1 MADGRTFVED
11 GSGVDSLDGIGVLAE
26 DTDEMFALGGVRAL
40 IAGRWSAIQVG
51 CLSKNLCLNMPTCLL
66 VLVPI
71 SLAIATLLAGPTDS
85 SADSK
90 DSTSTG
96 SHNLR
101 LPLAA
106 PVAASARACD
116 ACSMCEPLRCWPRDT
131 LVKK

>member
-51 CLSKNLCLNMPTCLL
+51 CLSKNLCLIMPTCLL

-71 SLAIATLLAGPTDS
+71 SLAIATLLTDS

-90 DSTSTG
+90 ASTSTG

-101 LPLAA
+101 LLLAATWQLPLAPA
-106 PVAASARACD
+106 TLVPCVSLLD
-116 ACSMCEPLRCWPRDT
+116 VNWPRDT